1 MTKVKRNFKDSLFR
15 LVFHGKEELL
25 SLYNAVNGSS
35 YTNADDLEI
44 NTLEDVVYMGMK
56 NDVSFLFA
64 HYLNLYEAQST
75 SNPNMPLRGTIYF
88 GDLIKGWVES
98 NHLDMYS
105 EKQIMIPKPKFL
117 VFYNGLKKEP
127 ERRILRLSDS
137 FEGGQDEEAALECT
151 AIMLN
156 INYGYNQK
164 LMEKCQT
171 LHDYSYFV
179 ENVRQGVRVGKTL
192 EEAVDEAI
200 SKSLKEGVLKDLLK
214 KNRAEVRN
222 VILTEYNEELHL
234 KNVRECGYEE
244 GYDNGYDSG
253 YGSGLDQGRMQ
264 NQIELVI
271 KKVRKGQS
279 LEQIADALETSEDQ
293 LKEIY
298 EAVVKAAPEYDFERI
313 KEELKTKNR

>member
-15 LVFHGKEELL
+15 MVFHGKEELL

-44 NTLEDVVYMGMK
+44 NTLEDVVYMEMK
-56 NDVSFLFA
+56 NDISFLFA
-64 HYLNLYEAQST
+64 SYLNLYEAQST

-88 GDLIKGWVES
+88 GDLLRGWVES
-98 NHLDMYS
+98 NHFDMYS

-127 ERRILRLSDS
+127 ERKILWLSDS
-137 FEGGQDEEAALECT
+137 FGGGQDEEVALECT

-156 INYGYNQK
+156 INYGYNQE

-179 ENVRQGVRVGKTL
+179 ETVRQGVRAGKTL
-192 EEAVDEAI
+192 EEAVDGAI
-200 SKSLKEGVLKDLLK
+200 SKSLTEGVLKDLLK

-222 VILTEYNEELHL
+222 VVLTEYNEELHL

-253 YGSGLDQGRMQ
+253 LDQGRKQ
-264 NQIELVI
+264 KEVDLII

-279 LEQIADALETSEDQ
+279 LEQIADALETSADQ

-298 EAVVKAAPEYDFERI
+298 KAVVKAAPEYDLEKI
-313 KEELKTKNR
+313 KEELKINNG

>member
-1 MTKVKRNFKDSLFR
+1 
-15 LVFHGKEELL
+15 
-25 SLYNAVNGSS
+25 
-35 YTNADDLEI
+35 
-44 NTLEDVVYMGMK
+44 MK

-222 VILTEYNEELHL
+222 VVLTEYNEELHL

-253 YGSGLDQGRMQ
+253 LDQGRRQ
-264 NQIELVI
+264 KEIDLIV

-279 LEQIADALETSEDQ
+279 LEQIADALETSADQ

-298 EAVVKAAPEYDFERI
+298 KAVVKAAPEYDLEKI
-313 KEELKTKNR
+313 KGELKINNR

>member
-15 LVFHGKEELL
+15 MVFHGKEELL

-44 NTLEDVVYMGMK
+44 NTLEDVVYMEMK
-56 NDVSFLFA
+56 NDISFLFA
-64 HYLNLYEAQST
+64 SYLNLYEAQST

-88 GDLIKGWVES
+88 GDLLRGWVES
-98 NHLDMYS
+98 NHFDMYS

-137 FEGGQDEEAALECT
+137 FEGGQDEEVALECT

-156 INYGYNQK
+156 INYGYNQE

-179 ENVRQGVRVGKTL
+179 ETVRQGVRAGKTL
-192 EEAVDEAI
+192 EEAVDGAI
-200 SKSLKEGVLKDLLK
+200 SKSLTEGVLKDLLK

-222 VILTEYNEELHL
+222 VVLTEYNEELHL

-253 YGSGLDQGRMQ
+253 LDQGRKQ
-264 NQIELVI
+264 KEVDLII

-279 LEQIADALETSEDQ
+279 LEQIADALETSADQ

-298 EAVVKAAPEYDFERI
+298 KAVVKAAPEYDLEKI
-313 KEELKTKNR
+313 KEELKINNG

>member
-15 LVFHGKEELL
+15 MVFHGKAELL

-44 NTLEDVVYMGMK
+44 NTLEDVVYMEMK
-56 NDVSFLFA
+56 NDISFLFA
-64 HYLNLYEAQST
+64 SYLNLYEAQST

-88 GDLIKGWVES
+88 GDLLRGWVES
-98 NHLDMYS
+98 NHFDMYS

-127 ERRILRLSDS
+127 ERKILRLSDS
-137 FEGGQDEEAALECT
+137 FGGGQDEEVALECT

-156 INYGYNQK
+156 INYGYNQE

-179 ENVRQGVRVGKTL
+179 ETVRQGVRAGKTL
-192 EEAVDEAI
+192 EEAVDGAI
-200 SKSLKEGVLKDLLK
+200 SKSLTEGVLKDLLK

-222 VILTEYNEELHL
+222 VVLTEYNEELHL

-253 YGSGLDQGRMQ
+253 LDQGRKQ
-264 NQIELVI
+264 KEVDLII

-279 LEQIADALETSEDQ
+279 LEQIADALETSADQ

-298 EAVVKAAPEYDFERI
+298 KAVVKAAPEYDLEKI
-313 KEELKTKNR
+313 KEELKINNG

>member
-88 GDLIKGWVES
+88 GDLLKGWIES

-137 FEGGQDEEAALECT
+137 FEEAALECT
-151 AIMLN
+151 AIVLN
-156 INYGYNQK
+156 INYGYNQE

-171 LHDYSYFV
+171 LHDYSCFV
-179 ENVRQGVRVGKTL
+179 ENVRQGVRAGKTL

-222 VILTEYNEELHL
+222 VVLTEYNEELHL

-253 YGSGLDQGRMQ
+253 LDQGRRQ
-264 NQIELVI
+264 KEIDLIV

-279 LEQIADALETSEDQ
+279 LEQIADALETSADQ

-298 EAVVKAAPEYDFERI
+298 KAVVKAAPEYDLEKI
-313 KEELKTKNR
+313 KGELKINNR

>member
-1 MTKVKRNFKDSLFR
+1 MKGETMTKVNRNFKDSLFR

-35 YTNADDLEI
+35 YINADDLEI

-88 GDLIKGWVES
+88 GDLLRGWVES
-98 NHLDMYS
+98 NHLDLYS

-127 ERRILRLSDS
+127 ERKILRLSDS

-156 INYGYNQK
+156 INYGYNRE

-179 ENVRQGVRVGKTL
+179 ETVRQGVRAGKTL

-200 SKSLKEGVLKDLLK
+200 SKSLKEGVLKDILK

-222 VILTEYNEELHL
+222 VVLTEYNEELHL

-244 GYDNGYDSG
+244 GYDSG
-253 YGSGLDQGRMQ
+253 FDQGGRQ
-264 NQIELVI
+264 KEVDLII

-279 LEQIADALETSEDQ
+279 LEQIADALETSADQ
-293 LKEIY
+293 LKETY
-298 EAVVKAAPEYDFERI
+298 EAVVKAAPEYDLERI
-313 KEELKTKNR
+313 KEELKIKKH

>member
-88 GDLIKGWVES
+88 GDLLKGWIES

-171 LHDYSYFV
+171 LGIDR
-179 ENVRQGVRVGKTL
+179 E
-192 EEAVDEAI
+192 I
-200 SKSLKEGVLKDLLK
+200 GVLQQLRGDGGLVGIIVVHDVHCDSSFDFEKLCLK
-214 KNRAEVRN
+214 GGLDGLVSLSPSRRQFLIVCQVARKNFGRAEGP
-222 VILTEYNEELHL
+222 LYNQRTFFL
-234 KNVRECGYEE
+234 KN
-244 GYDNGYDSG
+244 
-253 YGSGLDQGRMQ
+253 LAPFF
-264 NQIELVI
+264 
-271 KKVRKGQS
+271 KKLFLPLILPLLS
-279 LEQIADALETSEDQ
+279 
-293 LKEIY
+293 
-298 EAVVKAAPEYDFERI
+298 
-313 KEELKTKNR
+313 

>member
-15 LVFHGKEELL
+15 MVFHGKAELL

-44 NTLEDVVYMGMK
+44 NTLEDVVYMEMK
-56 NDVSFLFA
+56 NDISFLFA
-64 HYLNLYEAQST
+64 SYLNLYEAQST

-88 GDLIKGWVES
+88 GDLLRGWVES
-98 NHLDMYS
+98 NHFDMYS

-127 ERRILRLSDS
+127 ERKILRPSDS
-137 FEGGQDEEAALECT
+137 FGGGQDEEVALECT

-156 INYGYNQK
+156 INYGYNQE

-179 ENVRQGVRVGKTL
+179 ETVRQGVRAGKTL
-192 EEAVDEAI
+192 EEAVDGAI
-200 SKSLKEGVLKDLLK
+200 SKSLTEGVLKDLLK

-222 VILTEYNEELHL
+222 VVLTEYNEELHL

-253 YGSGLDQGRMQ
+253 LDQGRKQ
-264 NQIELVI
+264 KEVDLII

-279 LEQIADALETSEDQ
+279 LEQIADALETSADQ

-298 EAVVKAAPEYDFERI
+298 KAVVKAAPEYDLEKI
-313 KEELKTKNR
+313 KEELKINNG

>member
-15 LVFHGKEELL
+15 MVFHGKEELL

-44 NTLEDVVYMGMK
+44 NTLEDVVYMEMK
-56 NDVSFLFA
+56 NDISFLFA
-64 HYLNLYEAQST
+64 SYLNLYEAQST

-88 GDLIKGWVES
+88 GDLLRGWVES
-98 NHLDMYS
+98 NHFDMYS

-127 ERRILRLSDS
+127 ERKILRLSDS
-137 FEGGQDEEAALECT
+137 FGGGQDEEVALECT

-156 INYGYNQK
+156 INYGYNQE

-179 ENVRQGVRVGKTL
+179 ETVRQGVRAGKTL
-192 EEAVDEAI
+192 EEAVDGAI
-200 SKSLKEGVLKDLLK
+200 SKSLNEGVLKDLLK

-222 VILTEYNEELHL
+222 VVLTEYNEELHL

-253 YGSGLDQGRMQ
+253 LDQGRKQ
-264 NQIELVI
+264 KEVDLII

-279 LEQIADALETSEDQ
+279 LEQIADALETSADQ

-298 EAVVKAAPEYDFERI
+298 KAVVKAAPEYDLEKI
-313 KEELKTKNR
+313 KEELKINNG

>member
-15 LVFHGKEELL
+15 MVFHGKEELL

-35 YTNADDLEI
+35 YANADDLEI
-44 NTLEDVVYMGMK
+44 NTLEDVVYMEMK
-56 NDVSFLFA
+56 NDISFLFA
-64 HYLNLYEAQST
+64 SYLNLYEAQST

-88 GDLIKGWVES
+88 GDLLRGWVES
-98 NHLDMYS
+98 NHFDMYS

-127 ERRILRLSDS
+127 ERKILRLSDS
-137 FEGGQDEEAALECT
+137 FGGGQDEEAALECT

-156 INYGYNQK
+156 INYGYNQE

-179 ENVRQGVRVGKTL
+179 ETVRQGVRAGKTL
-192 EEAVDEAI
+192 EEAVDGAI
-200 SKSLKEGVLKDLLK
+200 SKSLTEGVLKDLLK

-222 VILTEYNEELHL
+222 VVLTEYNEELHL

-253 YGSGLDQGRMQ
+253 LDQGRKQ
-264 NQIELVI
+264 KEVDLII

-279 LEQIADALETSEDQ
+279 LEQIADALETSADQ

-298 EAVVKAAPEYDFERI
+298 KAVVKAAPEYDLEKI
-313 KEELKTKNR
+313 KEELKINNG

>member
-15 LVFHGKEELL
+15 MVFHGKEELL

-56 NDVSFLFA
+56 NDISFLFA
-64 HYLNLYEAQST
+64 SYLNLYEAQST

-88 GDLIKGWVES
+88 GDLLRGWVES
-98 NHLDMYS
+98 NHFDMYS
-105 EKQIMIPKPKFL
+105 EKQIMIPKSKFL

-127 ERRILRLSDS
+127 ERKILRLSDS
-137 FEGGQDEEAALECT
+137 FGGGQDEEVALECT

-156 INYGYNQK
+156 INYGYNQE

-179 ENVRQGVRVGKTL
+179 ETVRQGVRAGKTL
-192 EEAVDEAI
+192 EEAVDGAI
-200 SKSLKEGVLKDLLK
+200 SKSLNEGVLKDLLK

-222 VILTEYNEELHL
+222 VVLTEYNEELHL

-253 YGSGLDQGRMQ
+253 LDQGRKQ
-264 NQIELVI
+264 KEVDLII

-279 LEQIADALETSEDQ
+279 LEQIADALETSADQ

-298 EAVVKAAPEYDFERI
+298 KAVVKAAPEYDLEKI
-313 KEELKTKNR
+313 KEELKINNG